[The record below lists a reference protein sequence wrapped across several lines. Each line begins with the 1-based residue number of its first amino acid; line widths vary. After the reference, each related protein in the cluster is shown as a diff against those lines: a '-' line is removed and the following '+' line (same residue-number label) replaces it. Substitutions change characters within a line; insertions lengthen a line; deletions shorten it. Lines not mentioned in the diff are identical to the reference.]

1 MKIKQWGY
9 LFLLLNGFIIAFTS
23 CKTISKSEQSKKV
36 TVSEV
41 NRMESSALLI
51 EGTRQK
57 IKGNISSAV
66 LLYADA
72 VEKDPTN
79 CAAYYELATI
89 HAVEGLYKD
98 ALVFAKKAQQLDP
111 ANIYYNILLADIYA
125 LNNQYNKTIEI
136 EKKLIAEN
144 PTKPNLYI
152 GHAETLKFLNRHKE
166 AIEVYNQMEKILGF
180 SEDIAIER
188 QDLYLKIG
196 RIEKAIE
203 DVKKLV
209 AIYSDEIQYL
219 DYLATLYSNANMKN
233 KAFEIYE
240 QMLALD
246 PFNPYPLLLIADF
259 YQQKNEKEKAFSYVK
274 KAFKSSALDVE
285 NKERIMFSFFQFS
298 SNDSLYK
305 VYAYELCETFIESN
319 PDSAVPYY
327 IFGDFLFRDKKFEKA
342 RKYYHKALEI
352 NPDNFPVWEQL
363 LYIDSELRD
372 YESMLKNSTSALEY
386 YFEYATLFYYQA
398 IAAYSLKEYEIT
410 TSAMKQA
417 LPLVIHDNEISS
429 DFYTLMAD
437 SYGKIE
443 KHEDADNAYINA
455 LQRNPQNAYALNN
468 YAYSLSVRK
477 ENLEVAEEMSK
488 LANEIKPGQSAF
500 QDTYGWILY
509 QSGNY
514 ENAKVWLEKAL
525 NSSEEDR
532 PVVIEHYGDV
542 LYKLGDKEKAF
553 YYWEKAASAGEGSKF
568 LNQKIIDKT
577 LYE

>member
-1 MKIKQWGY
+1 MLIG
-9 LFLLLNGFIIAFTS
+9 LIIAFAS
-23 CKTISKSEQSKKV
+23 CKTISKSEQIKKV

-57 IKGNISSAV
+57 IKGNISSAI

-72 VEKDPTN
+72 IEKDPTN
-79 CAAYYELATI
+79 CAANYELATI

-98 ALVFAKKAQQLDP
+98 ALGFAKKAQQLDP
-111 ANIYYNILLADIYA
+111 TNIYYNILLADIYA

-136 EKKLIAEN
+136 ERKLIAEN
-144 PTKPNLYI
+144 PTKSNLYI

-180 SEDIAIER
+180 SDDIAIER
-188 QDLYLKIG
+188 QDLYIKIG
-196 RIEKAIE
+196 RIDKAIE

-209 AIYSDEIQYL
+209 DIYPDEIQYL

-240 QMLALD
+240 KMLALD

-259 YQQKNEKEKAFSYVK
+259 YQQKNEKEKAFSYVE
-274 KAFKSSALDVE
+274 KAFKSKALDVE

-298 SNDSLYK
+298 SNYSLYK
-305 VYAYELCETFIESN
+305 AFAYELCKTFIESN
-319 PDSAVPYY
+319 PESDVPYY
-327 IFGDFLFRDKKFEKA
+327 IYGDFLFRDKKYEKA
-342 RKYYHKALEI
+342 REYYHNALKI

-363 LYIDSELRD
+363 LYIDSELKD
-372 YESMLKNSTSALEY
+372 YESMLNNSTTALEY
-386 YFEYATLFYYQA
+386 FFEYATLFYYQA

-417 LPLVIHDNEISS
+417 IPLVIHDNEISS

-437 SYGKIE
+437 SYGKIQ

-488 LANEIKPGQSAF
+488 LANEIKPGLSAF

-514 ENAKVWLEKAL
+514 ENAKYWLEKAL
-525 NSSEEDR
+525 ESSEEDR
-532 PVVIEHYGDV
+532 AVVIEHYGDV

-568 LNQKIIDKT
+568 LNQKIIDRT